1 MDTQQQLSPITR
13 ALHWLVALTIITM
26 LAVGFYMAT
35 YEVWSLYPIHKAFGV
50 LALLIILPRILWR
63 LKNGWPTPVRDYPT
77 WEHKLALAT
86 HWILILGTIIMPIS
100 GFIFSGAGG
109 YGVDVFGFVIAPANH
124 NPANPNE
131 VIPFNAALSNA
142 GHETHELV
150 GYLMVIAIVLHV
162 AGALK
167 HLFKMIK
174 LMLHNPPLRSFH

>member
-26 LAVGFYMAT
+26 LAVGFYMASN
-35 YEVWSLYPIHKAFGV
+35 EVWSLYPIHKAFGV
-50 LALLIILPRILWR
+50 IALLIILPRILWR
-63 LKNGWPTPVRDYPT
+63 LKNGWPTPVRHYPT

-86 HWILILGTIIMPIS
+86 HWVLILGTVIMPIS
-100 GFIFSGAGG
+100 GFIFSAAGG

-167 HLFKMIK
+167 HHIIDKDRTL
-174 LMLHNPPLRSFH
+174 LRMLGK